1 MMKALYKHIAIKP
14 DYSDDSFITIP
25 EGRDYYNV
33 LVFIRRSSILRNGAT
48 CENCCLKI
56 SGYMRIINM
65 VKNNVH
71 LYTI

>member
-48 CENCCLKI
+48 LGLQFDYKLRCFEFA
-56 SGYMRIINM
+56 
-65 VKNNVH
+65 
-71 LYTI
+71 